1 MPHEKKLEANF
12 RITHD
17 IIYHDSYANL
27 CNILLKYKLWYI
39 IYIYNTCY
47 IYNKGE
53 LKKDIS
59 MDYPL
64 WVKREK
70 NI

>member
-1 MPHEKKLEANF
+1 MVHN
-12 RITHD
+12 
-17 IIYHDSYANL
+17 
-27 CNILLKYKLWYI
+27 